1 MLSTPAS
8 NDPLSRDPSGDPAPG
23 AAPLLEVRGL
33 SVSFGKGASAV
44 PAVMGVGLAVG
55 RQETLCL
62 VGESG
67 SGKSVTS
74 LSLMGLPPA
83 GAQVTGGQVVF
94 EGEDLTRKSAKAM
107 GRVRGKRMAMVF
119 QNPAHSLNPILTIG
133 KQLGEIYAWH
143 TGAGRLETRERVG
156 YLLRQVGI
164 TDATSRLN
172 QFPHELSGGM
182 KQRVCIAR
190 ALLCDPALILADE
203 PTTNLDVT
211 IQAQILDLLDE
222 IKERFHTSILLVTHD
237 MGVVA
242 RMADRISVM
251 YSGRI
256 CESGAAR
263 TVFRDPQHPYT
274 RALLDSTPRIDQR
287 YEQGAQSLP
296 AIGGKPPNP
305 AERPSGCQFNPRCG
319 EAQEDC
325 RRHLPK
331 MTASGPGHAVSCL
344 RRGSLIEEDAA

>member
-1 MLSTPAS
+1 MLSTPVS
-8 NDPLSRDPSGDPAPG
+8 NDPEA
-23 AAPLLEVRGL
+23 LLDVRGL
-33 SVSFGKGASAV
+33 SVAFGHV
-44 PAVMGVGLAVG
+44 PVVMGVDLSVG
-55 RQETLCL
+55 AQETLCL

-74 LSLMGLPPA
+74 LSLMGLAPS
-83 GAQVTGGQVVF
+83 GAQITGGRVMF
-94 EGEDLTRKSAKAM
+94 EGAELTAM
-107 GRVRGKRMAMVF
+107 STAQLGKLRGRRMAMVF

-143 TGAGRLETRERVG
+143 SGAGRGETRDRVSH
-156 YLLRQVGI
+156 LLRQVGI
-164 TDATSRLN
+164 TDASSRLG

-222 IKERFHTSILLVTHD
+222 IKETFRTSILLVTHD

-251 YSGRI
+251 YAGRI
-256 CESGAAR
+256 CESGTVRA
-263 TVFRDPQHPYT
+263 VFRDPQHPYT
-274 RALLDSTPRIDQR
+274 RALLGSTPRIDTR
-287 YEQGAQSLP
+287 YAPGSRDLP
-296 AIGGKPPNP
+296 AIGGRPPNP
-305 AERPSGCQFNPRCG
+305 AQRPGGCQFHPRCA
-319 EAQEDC
+319 EAMPDC
-325 RRHLPK
+325 AARLPR
-331 MTASGPGHAVSCL
+331 MSASGPGHAVSCL
-344 RRGSLIEEDAA
+344 RRGSQIEEDAA